1 MDLNRKKDFMF
12 ILGCHLSVTGGYLSM
27 GKTAT
32 SIGGNTFQFFP
43 RNPRGSQSAPVK
55 EADALALKAWMQEHD
70 FGPILCHG
78 AYTMNGCSTK
88 ESVRE
93 FARTALREDLAKAA
107 HLPNCL
113 YNFHPGSHLKQGA
126 EVAIPMIADMLNYA
140 MDQEELPPFVL
151 LETMA
156 GKGTEVGCTFEE
168 LAAIIDKVERK
179 DRMGVCLDTCH
190 VYDGGY
196 DIAGDTDGV
205 LAHFDEVIGLSRLK
219 AIHLNDD
226 KNPMG
231 SHKDRHEKIGEGT
244 IGLEGM
250 ERIIN
255 HPLLRNLPFYLETPN
270 DLEGYKREIALL
282 RSLRK
287 EDA

>member
-1 MDLNRKKDFMF
+1 MF

-156 GKGTEVGCTFEE
+156 GK
-168 LAAIIDKVERK
+168 
-179 DRMGVCLDTCH
+179 
-190 VYDGGY
+190 DGRR
-196 DIAGDTDGV
+196 
-205 LAHFDEVIGLSRLK
+205 SRGRC
-219 AIHLNDD
+219 
-226 KNPMG
+226 P
-231 SHKDRHEKIGEGT
+231 
-244 IGLEGM
+244 
-250 ERIIN
+250 
-255 HPLLRNLPFYLETPN
+255 P
-270 DLEGYKREIALL
+270 
-282 RSLRK
+282 
-287 EDA
+287 